1 LGVEGCV
8 EGGAEEV
15 PVGVM
20 DWRGHFCG
28 GEE

>member
-1 LGVEGCV
+1 V

-20 DWRGHFCG
+20 DWRGHFFG